1 MTLLAYHEQEKGKV
15 SGEALDSIPVNDFFK
30 NPRLNGFLEFS
41 RKINLANTLSEL
53 LSLTVS
59 YGVQILEVYFC
70 QVYTLEPEGYFTFR
84 IGSPSPELDQPLNS
98 ELLKEIRTRGYFQK
112 AIVKDEPMA
121 LNIQKIHLSD
131 GIIDSA
137 LNGVKSIYLFPMA
150 VGTRPI
156 GILVL
161 GEKEGPFS
169 FTMRDEKVG
178 LAILIANQAANAIF
192 RTRLSVEV
200 DENQMRTVMALAKTL
215 ETRDCSIG
223 GHCER
228 IASLAEN
235 LARRLNCSEEDIK
248 LIRSAALLHDIGK
261 IGIPDNILQKP
272 DALSKDEWAMIQKH
286 ADLGA
291 EIVNRASN
299 LAKVAELIKA
309 HHERFNGTGYP
320 SGIRGE
326 AIPLGA
332 RILSVV
338 DAYSAITDG
347 RIYRA
352 ARSHED
358 ALQEIKKC
366 SGKIFDPRVVDAF
379 LGMFL

>member
-98 ELLKEIRTRGYFQK
+98 ELLMEIRTRGYFQK